1 MHIAPRYN
9 ITGEETQPT
18 LVSEVFKRKKEKHK
32 GEEKGGGSQ
41 QHNRGEK
48 WAVRS
53 VSYFLAVRPALQL
66 DPDHDAFFFSS
77 NYRLRGSTSGKRCGK
92 KKQI

>member
-66 DPDHDAFFFSS
+66 DPDHDAFFFLPTIDYEDRHLESAVE
-77 NYRLRGSTSGKRCGK
+77 K